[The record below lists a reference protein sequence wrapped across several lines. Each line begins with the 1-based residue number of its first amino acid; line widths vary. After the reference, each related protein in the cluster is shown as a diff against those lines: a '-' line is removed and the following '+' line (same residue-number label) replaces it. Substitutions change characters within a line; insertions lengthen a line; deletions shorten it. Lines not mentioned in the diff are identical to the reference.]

1 MTDVLILAEGE
12 GDVPSRSTLEL
23 LGAARRL
30 ADATGGQVKAIVL
43 EGSPGG
49 LSASLFGHGADEV
62 LRVEHPLLA
71 PRQADPYVAALA
83 QVAPQAAAQV
93 VLLADDECGRE
104 VGPRL
109 AHRLNG
115 GVVTEVTGV
124 EATGETVIFHRQVYG
139 GRCIA
144 ALRPTR
150 WPVVAT
156 IKPRSMEPATE
167 QAGRSGKE
175 TAVAVSL
182 DPSVV
187 RTKILQRVA
196 EEVRGVKL
204 ENARVVVSG
213 GRGLKGPEPFKQLEE
228 LAQLLKGAMG
238 ASRAA
243 TDAGWV
249 PASRQVGQ
257 TGKSVSPDLYIAVGI
272 SGAIQHL
279 AGMSGSKTIVAIN
292 TDADAPIFKMAHLG
306 IVGDFKQVLP
316 KFIEKCKELVQ
327 GE

>member
-12 GDVPSRSTLEL
+12 GAVPSRSSLEL

-30 ADATGGQVKAIVL
+30 ADATHGTVKAVVL
-43 EGSPGG
+43 CGPPSG
-49 LSASLFGHGADEV
+49 LSASLVAHGADEV

-71 PRQADPYVAALA
+71 ARQADPYVAALA
-83 QVAPQAAAQV
+83 QLIPQTGAQV
-93 VLLADDECGRE
+93 VLLTDDSCGRE
-104 VGPRL
+104 VAPRL

-115 GVVTEVTGV
+115 GVVTEVMGV
-124 EATGETVIFHRQVYG
+124 EANGEAVVFRRQVYG

-144 ALRPTR
+144 ALCPKR
-150 WPVVAT
+150 WPVVAAV
-156 IKPRSMEPATE
+156 KPRSLEPATE
-167 QAGRSGKE
+167 QAGRNGKE
-175 TAVAVSL
+175 TTVAVSL
-182 DPSVV
+182 DPSLV
-187 RTKILQRVA
+187 RTKILQQVA

-213 GRGLKGPEPFKQLEE
+213 GRGLKGPDPFKHLEE

-249 PASRQVGQ
+249 PVSRQVGQ

-292 TDADAPIFKMAHLG
+292 TDPDAPIFKMAHLG
-306 IVGDFKQVLP
+306 IVGDFKAVLP
-316 KFIEKCKELVQ
+316 KLIQKCRELVQ
-327 GE
+327 S